1 MADVEGPVKELPL
14 REVHKALGGKFV
26 PFAGWNMPV
35 QYSGLAGE
43 HEAVRTGVG
52 IFDVSHMGQLML
64 EGPGSLG
71 LLQYVSTND
80 VSKLV
85 DGKAQYGLMLNPQ
98 GGVVDDIIVYKIS
111 DNKYFVCVNASN
123 TDTDYEWLLSHKG
136 EFDCKIQNFSNQY
149 MQFAVQGPLAM
160 GFLAEVFG
168 EPAKEVKRFA
178 FKILDKYSN
187 SSIPCI
193 MARTGY
199 SGEDGVEVFVPM
211 EKGEALWS
219 ELFEVAGKTGTKL
232 VPCGLGARDTLRLE
246 ANLPLHGHEIKEDV
260 TPLSAGLDRFVSFD
274 KGNFIGL
281 PALETQ
287 KRMGVSP
294 VLVGL
299 EVEGAGIIRGDYS
312 VLSGGKTVG
321 WVCSGTKTPT
331 VNKAIGIALVLKDF
345 AEGDKPLTVKVRDK
359 ELPVKRVALPF
370 YKRSK

>member
-1 MADVEGPVKELPL
+1 MSEVEGPVKELPL

-35 QYSGLAGE
+35 QYSGLALE

-71 LLQYVSTND
+71 LLQLISTNN

-85 DGKAQYGLMLNPQ
+85 DGKAQYGLMLNKL
-98 GGVVDDIIVYKIS
+98 GGVVDDIIVYRIS
-111 DNKYFVCVNASN
+111 DLKYFVCVNASN
-123 TDTDYEWLLSHKG
+123 TETDYNWFLKNKG
-136 EFDCKIQNFSNQY
+136 DFDCKITNHSGEY
-149 MQFAVQGPLAM
+149 MQFAIQGPLAM

-168 EPAKEVKRFA
+168 DDAREVKRFA
-178 FKILDKYSN
+178 FKVLSKYSN
-187 SSIPCI
+187 DEIPCI

-199 SGEDGVEVFVPM
+199 SGEDGVEIFVPM
-211 EKGEALWS
+211 ENGEALWS
-219 ELFEVAGKTGTKL
+219 ELFSVAEKTGTKL

-246 ANLPLHGHEIKEDV
+246 ANLPLHGHEIKEEI
-260 TPLSAGLDRFVSFD
+260 TPLSAGLERFVSFD
-274 KGNFIGL
+274 KGPFIGSL
-281 PALETQ
+281 ALIKQ
-287 KRMGVSP
+287 KEMGITP

-299 EVEGAGIIRGDYS
+299 EVEGPGIIRGDYS

-321 WVCSGTKTPT
+321 WVTSGTKTPT
-331 VNKAIGIALVLKDF
+331 VNKAIGLALVLKGF
-345 AEGDKPLTVKVRDK
+345 SEGLKPLTVKVRDR
-359 ELPVKRVALPF
+359 ELPVKTVPLPF